1 MVPLCRQGQVDIFL
15 FRVRYFMNEVKS
27 YVTDLKKLQAK
38 MAGSSSTAWRAVRRS
53 LPSVIIFTGCFS
65 AIYADYT
72 HTQQWKRTTQ
82 MQRDL
87 LEKARL

>member
-27 YVTDLKKLQAK
+27 YVTDLKKQAN
-38 MAGSSSTAWRAVRRS
+38 MAGSSSIALRAIRRS